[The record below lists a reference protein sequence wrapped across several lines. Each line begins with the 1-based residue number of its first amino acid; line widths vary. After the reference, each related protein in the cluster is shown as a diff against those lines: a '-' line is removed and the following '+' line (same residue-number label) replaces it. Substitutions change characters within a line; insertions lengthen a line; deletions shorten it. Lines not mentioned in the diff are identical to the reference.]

1 MIAIRSFRLRIALLM
16 VFLSGLVL
24 MAFGAWSWSLI
35 RELSLDRIDD
45 EIRGIGHRNLSTHQ
59 PPEYW
64 DIVGESLSFIFGD
77 EEGGASFFL
86 LVKDRRDETLHVSE
100 HWPAELP
107 VAEFPPPT
115 GSLPP
120 LDEPPM
126 GEGYPRGPFPGPPR
140 FRQDVDPRAD
150 VPNPNELPVVLPDGT
165 RVLQPPIE
173 GFRGGRPPD
182 DRNLRRGLG
191 QRGGPPPRRLPVN
204 PAVMQTREAGGELWR
219 IGIMGN
225 PEVTMVLGLNL
236 DRFNAEMDRARNA
249 FLVALPSALGLIAAG
264 GWLLA
269 RRALRP
275 VATLTRTAE
284 RITARGLDQRIP
296 PSEDDAEFV
305 RLIGVFNQMLDRL
318 EKSFHQAVRFSADAA
333 HELKT
338 PLTIL
343 QGELEQAL
351 LAASAGSPQQQTLN
365 RLLEEVQ
372 RLKSIMRK
380 LLLLSLADSGQLKL
394 TLEPM
399 DLSAALESVCEDTQ
413 ILAPHLTVEPDITP
427 GIRVNADRDLL
438 RQVVQNLTGNAIKY
452 NRKDGT
458 IRFWLREDGPAV
470 LLTIANT
477 GKSIPSSE
485 RERIF
490 DRFYRADPSR
500 NRKIEGVGLGLSLAR
515 EIARAHHGDLRLD
528 DSQDGIISFT
538 LALPPA
544 NAR

>member
-1 MIAIRSFRLRIALLM
+1 
-16 VFLSGLVL
+16 
-24 MAFGAWSWSLI
+24 
-35 RELSLDRIDD
+35 
-45 EIRGIGHRNLSTHQ
+45 
-59 PPEYW
+59 
-64 DIVGESLSFIFGD
+64 
-77 EEGGASFFL
+77 
-86 LVKDRRDETLHVSE
+86 
-100 HWPAELP
+100 
-107 VAEFPPPT
+107 
-115 GSLPP
+115 
-120 LDEPPM
+120 
-126 GEGYPRGPFPGPPR
+126 
-140 FRQDVDPRAD
+140 
-150 VPNPNELPVVLPDGT
+150 
-165 RVLQPPIE
+165 
-173 GFRGGRPPD
+173 
-182 DRNLRRGLG
+182 
-191 QRGGPPPRRLPVN
+191 
-204 PAVMQTREAGGELWR
+204 
-219 IGIMGN
+219 
-225 PEVTMVLGLNL
+225 MVLGLNL

-351 LAASAGSPQQQTLN
+351 HAAPAGSPQQQTLN

-413 ILAPHLTVEPDITP
+413 ILAPRLSVEPDITP